1 MYCGKVAQGDL
12 GETAGA
18 GEPGFAA
25 SNKHT
30 LPSLGDKS
38 MALSAIQ
45 RASLAMLG
53 LVYCVS
59 ADVASADT
67 LKEALAAKNLP
78 IAGAKLANLEK
89 NITSG
94 AELDDADQYVIA
106 YYLDDGTGELN
117 PPLFIDRYD
126 RKSREW
132 KSGQLPEARVKVQ
145 GAAEEIDVCLG
156 SVLSIAGFGG
166 KLFLETH
173 INPSAGCVL
182 ILSDDLKSLG
192 SLFGWL
198 VGRLGN
204 DLLLYERSQVHFAPV
219 HPAEI
224 AVYDLRTKR
233 DETIFPPKEATP
245 VRQARVAQLRE
256 FYKPNEAWCHK
267 NDDPCD
273 PESFDSDLQGDVLTN
288 DAEYAVAFLISYE
301 QIQLVQGDV
310 QKPSGPK
317 DVLYIYRHLDDPAK
331 AQVCEMLLSDVK
343 TRVGFVPLQS
353 LLKPE
358 YLQKIFAEEPAKKR

>member
-1 MYCGKVAQGDL
+1 M
-12 GETAGA
+12 
-18 GEPGFAA
+18 
-25 SNKHT
+25 T
-30 LPSLGDKS
+30 LSSTKG
-38 MALSAIQ
+38 
-45 RASLAMLG
+45 ASLAIFCLFYLFCG
-53 LVYCVS
+53 
-59 ADVASADT
+59 AARIASADT
-67 LKEALAAKNLP
+67 LKEALASKNLP
-78 IAGAKLANLEK
+78 TVGAKLANLEK

-132 KSGQLPEARVKVQ
+132 KSGSLPEAK
-145 GAAEEIDVCLG
+145 GKSTDIDDLCYG
-156 SVLSIAGFGG
+156 SVLNVQAASGR
-166 KLFLETH
+166 LLLDTH
-173 INPSAGCVL
+173 INPSAGCLLVISPDFKL
-182 ILSDDLKSLG
+182 EASLS
-192 SLFGWL
+192 GWL

-233 DETIFPPKEATP
+233 DATIFPPKEPTP
-245 VRQARVAQLRE
+245 VRQARVAQLGE

-273 PESFDSDLQGDVLTN
+273 PESFDSDLQGPVVTN
-288 DAEYAVAFLISYE
+288 DADAAVAFLISYE
-301 QIQLVQGDV
+301 QIQLAQGDV

-317 DVLYIYRHLDDPAK
+317 DILYVYRRVDNESK
-331 AQVCEMLLSDVK
+331 MQTREMTVADAK
-343 TRVGFVPLQS
+343 TRFGDVPLRQ
-353 LLKPE
+353 LLQPE
-358 YLQKIFAEEPAKKR
+358 ILQKIFEEAPAGKP